1 MLPVPSG
8 FEDVASLPE
17 FQFVR
22 PDRSREVIGT
32 LHFVFIIMC
41 VLYYLSDIF
50 NFLHPFVKNLI
61 KNKYLNIKS

>member
-1 MLPVPSG
+1 MLYIYMVSI
-8 FEDVASLPE
+8 FYYKTFRVHI
-17 FQFVR
+17 
-22 PDRSREVIGT
+22 RSREVIGT